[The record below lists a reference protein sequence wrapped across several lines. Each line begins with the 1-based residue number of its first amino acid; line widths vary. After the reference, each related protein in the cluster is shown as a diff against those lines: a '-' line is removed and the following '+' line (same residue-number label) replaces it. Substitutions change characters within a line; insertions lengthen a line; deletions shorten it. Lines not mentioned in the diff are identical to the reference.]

1 MTVHKLQGRT
11 YVNGLVRPLEM
22 QLLRGLRTG
31 FRLECE
37 KQLEY
42 MSIEIAK
49 EMQENGVLK

>member
-1 MTVHKLQGRT
+1 MSNDFKERIQDAFSECYALDEVARL
-11 YVNGLVRPLEM
+11 Y
-22 QLLRGLRTG
+22 
-31 FRLECE
+31 FDIRLECE